1 MQDARFEDGGE
12 SALKLA
18 ALDAADLEVISA
30 LAQDAVFPA
39 SEISWNPAQRRF
51 ALLINRF
58 RWEDK
63 KAAEARG
70 RPVER
75 VQSVLSASDVLKVQ
89 SQGVQKGDKDMI
101 LSLLSLSFIPGD
113 DGDGTDRAGSG
124 GRWRDCAR
132 RRSTGR
138 DPARR
143 HPSLYRAL
151 ETCARARPVRVIPPS
166 PLEAMP
172 RRS

>member
-12 SALKLA
+12 NALKLV
-18 ALDAADLEVISA
+18 ALDAADLEVVSA

-75 VQSVLSASDVLKVQ
+75 VQSVLSVSDVLKVQ

-101 LSLLSLSFIPGD
+101 LSLLSLSFTPGND
-113 DGDGTDRAGSG
+113 GMGRIELVLAGDGAI
-124 GRWRDCAR
+124 
-132 RRSTGR
+132 
-138 DPARR
+138 
-143 HPSLYRAL
+143 AL
-151 ETCARARPVRVIPPS
+151 EVEALDVTLQDVTRPYIAPS
-166 PLEAMP
+166 KHTPKHDLSE
-172 RRS
+172 